1 MTEQETIHVAD
12 VSEGICGDATAD
24 PETFQPSEELYKIT

>member
-12 VSEGICGDATAD
+12 VSEGIGGDATAE
-24 PETFQPSEELYKIT
+24 PESICS